1 MSGDQ
6 PSFIP
11 PTGKS
16 PIPEASGRL
25 FHNRAFVKLWIAQ
38 CLSSTGDWVGFFAI
52 IAIAADLSG
61 GSAAAISLVVAARMI
76 PGFFLATIGGV
87 IVDRFDR
94 RKVMVVC
101 DFGRAG
107 LLVLLPFVHSVAGL
121 VLMSFALE
129 ILTLLWGPAKDA
141 SLPHLV
147 PEDQLASAN
156 SLGLA
161 AAYGT
166 FPLGGAIYS
175 ALAVAATWLGDLD
188 ALASLNFNRNLLALW
203 ADGLTFVA
211 SALIVWRLPIPKPER
226 EEEHSVDWTQAFREI
241 AEGLRYIRS
250 DRLVRA
256 VMIGMAGAI
265 IGAGAMVPLGTVF
278 ATEVLGSAA
287 QFGLLMAAIGVGAAA
302 GVGTLLAIQKR
313 LPRDAVFPA
322 AVIGAGVFLAAAA
335 SVDAVAVAMLLVAG
349 TGACAGMAYI
359 TGFTLIQ
366 ENVADE
372 IRGRTFATL
381 YTIIR
386 LCLLISLVI
395 APLFADSFDW
405 LAERVLGP
413 DRHVEALGVSYALF
427 GVRAALWGGAAVTI
441 GSGVLARISVRRARR
456 AEAETGMEA

>member
-1 MSGDQ
+1 MSRDQ

-11 PTGKS
+11 S
-16 PIPEASGRL
+16 PGEGPLPAASGRL
-25 FHNRAFVKLWIAQ
+25 FANRAFVRLWTAQ

-52 IAIAADLSG
+52 IAIASDLSG

-76 PGFFLATIGGV
+76 PGFFLATLGGV

-101 DFGRAG
+101 DIGRAG
-107 LLVLLPFVHSVAGL
+107 LLGILPFVHSVGGL
-121 VLMSFALE
+121 VAMSFALE

-156 SLGLA
+156 SLGLI

-166 FPLGGAIYS
+166 FPLGGAIFA
-175 ALAVAATWLGDLD
+175 ALAVGADWLGGFS
-188 ALASLNFNRNLLALW
+188 ALSSLEFNRNLLALW

-211 SALIVWRLPIPKPER
+211 SALIVWRLPIPKPKR
-226 EEEHSVDWTQAFREI
+226 ATDHHVDWTEAFREI
-241 AEGLRYIRS
+241 AEGLRFIRS

-256 VMIGMAGAI
+256 VMMGMAGAI

-278 ATEVLGSAA
+278 ATEILGSSAY
-287 QFGLLMAAIGVGAAA
+287 FGVLMAAIGLGGAA
-302 GVGTLLAIQKR
+302 GVGALLVFQKR
-313 LPRDAVFPA
+313 VPRDTVFTI
-322 AVIGAGVFLAAAA
+322 AVIGVGIFLAATA
-335 SVDAVAVAMLLVAG
+335 SVDAVVLAALLVAA
-349 TGACAGMAYI
+349 TGACAGIAYV

-386 LCLLISLVI
+386 LCLLISLTV
-395 APLFADSFDW
+395 APLFADLFDYLSGLIW
-405 LAERVLGP
+405 GSDRQAEIF
-413 DRHVEALGVSYALF
+413 GVSYALP
-427 GVRAALWGGAAVTI
+427 GVRVALWGGALITI

-456 AEAETGMEA
+456 AEMESEV